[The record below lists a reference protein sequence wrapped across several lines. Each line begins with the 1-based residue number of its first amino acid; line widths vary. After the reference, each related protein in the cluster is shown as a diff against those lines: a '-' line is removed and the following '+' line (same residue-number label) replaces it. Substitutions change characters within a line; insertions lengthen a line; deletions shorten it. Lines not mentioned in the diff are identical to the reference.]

1 MSLARA
7 VVGKIGR
14 RLAAVDQRPA
24 RPARKQ
30 GGSPTRHRARSE
42 SAPRSSYPT
51 LPGDRLL
58 VRPVFILASV
68 RSGST
73 MLRLMLGSH
82 SQIHAP
88 HELHLVSVKVDVR
101 GRFANQ
107 AMAALG
113 MDTVQLEHLL
123 WDRIMHRELVRHGK
137 KIVVNKTPTS
147 VFLWRR
153 LLDCWPDARFVYL
166 LRHPGATAASWT
178 RAHPDWPADR
188 IERDLLRYMVAIEN
202 ARSQQEGLTVRYED
216 ITRFPEQEVKRL
228 CDFIGVEPEP
238 AMIEYGESGHGSF
251 GRGIGDWSERL
262 QSGRVQPPLPVPAPS
277 EIPARLLDIAKQWG
291 YLSDPG

>member
-1 MSLARA
+1 
-7 VVGKIGR
+7 
-14 RLAAVDQRPA
+14 
-24 RPARKQ
+24 
-30 GGSPTRHRARSE
+30 
-42 SAPRSSYPT
+42 
-51 LPGDRLL
+51 
-58 VRPVFILASV
+58 
-68 RSGST
+68 

-123 WDRIMHRELVRHGK
+123 WDRLMHREMVRHGK
-137 KIVVNKTPTS
+137 EIVVNKTPTS
-147 VFLWRR
+147 AFQWRR
-153 LLDCWPDARFVYL
+153 LRECWPDARFIYL

-178 RAHPDWPADR
+178 RAHPDWPAQR

-216 ITRFPEQEVKRL
+216 ITQSPEHELKRL

-238 AMIEYGESGHGSF
+238 AMIEYGQGGHDSFGHGSF

-262 QSGRVQPPLPVPAPS
+262 QSGRVQPPLPVPPPD
-277 EIPARLLDIAKQWG
+277 EIPPGLLDIARRWG
-291 YLSDPG
+291 YLRDPG